1 MYSQLAPE
9 LFGFFLANIPLAVAM
24 LDRHMCYLF
33 TSCQWLNDYG
43 LENQSIIGRSHNEV
57 FPKISSKWQ
66 DIQQRCLL
74 GSVEQCEKD
83 CWTRAN
89 GKTIWVKW
97 RVQPWRDENHEIG
110 GLILSTEVLTPTQPR
125 IEINYPTVETTSVA
139 RQKEKFCDYQSEC
152 NDESEITQQHWA
164 EEAALATMTIALQKL
179 HPEISQIKQ
188 SKTKQQQYQ
197 EHLEALVTK
206 RTSELAQVNEQLQA
220 QIDERKQVEGTLR
233 KQLAAIEAA
242 MDGIAVLNQE
252 GEYLYLNKAHVQ
264 LFGYSSASELLGKT
278 WQEIY
283 YPDEIQRIE
292 NEIFPSLMQNGHW
305 QGEAIAKKLDGSTFA
320 EEVSLTLIEGE
331 GLICVCRD
339 ITTRKQAEDA
349 LQQSETRFQKLAAN
363 VPGMIYQYR
372 LRPDGSSFFSYVSP
386 GSSSLL
392 ERNPEEIQQDV
403 ALAFDQIHPDFLQEF
418 ADSILVSAQTLQAWN
433 HEYQIITPSGC
444 HKWVKGI
451 SRPEKQANGD
461 MLWDG
466 LLIDI
471 SDRKV
476 TEQALAKS
484 EALYRAI
491 VDDQTELIC
500 RFLPD
505 GTLTFVNDVY
515 CRYFNKSRQELLG
528 TNFVPPI
535 PDEDLPIVEQQFAS
549 LSQEN
554 PVVKYEHR
562 VILSPGEV
570 RWQQWTQ
577 RVMFDSQGNF
587 LECQAV
593 GRDITER
600 KLAEEAL
607 RRSESDFRR
616 LAQREAIL
624 NALANQI
631 RNSLDLKTIQQTLVN
646 EIRELLQLDRCC
658 ITWYDPH
665 LNPPTW
671 HVVTEAKAATLPSH
685 VGCYPATDL
694 SPLAQKLLQ
703 LEIIRADSVEMISD
717 SVLRQSLQSMGYS
730 AILAL
735 PTQTEAGEVF
745 IVSCIQ
751 CGTPRR
757 WAEDEVELLQA
768 VINNLAIAI
777 NHAELYEKTRVKA
790 QELEQ
795 ALYELQR
802 TQTQLVQSE
811 KMSSLGQLM
820 AGVAHEINNP
830 VSFIY
835 GNVDYASDYIKDF
848 FQFLELYRT
857 TYPDSTPEIQN
868 LAEEIDLDFLIEDL
882 PKLLDSMKIGATRIR
897 EIVRSLGI
905 FSRIDQAEY
914 KLIDLHEGLDNTLL
928 ILEHRLKATATHP
941 RIDIIK
947 EYGNLPLV
955 ECYGGQINQV
965 FMNLLTNAIDAMN
978 EAFKQQVASY
988 TEKPCTMPTIIITT
1002 QVVDSNQVSITIAD
1016 NGSGILNEVLPRLF
1030 DPFFTT
1036 KPVGKGTGLGLAI
1049 SYQIIVEKHGGSL
1062 RCNSLPG
1069 CGTEFVIELPIKQ
1082 L

>member
-1 MYSQLAPE
+1 M
-9 LFGFFLANIPLAVAM
+9 
-24 LDRHMCYLF
+24 
-33 TSCQWLNDYG
+33 
-43 LENQSIIGRSHNEV
+43 
-57 FPKISSKWQ
+57 ISVGV
-66 DIQQRCLL
+66 R
-74 GSVEQCEKD
+74 
-83 CWTRAN
+83 
-89 GKTIWVKW
+89 
-97 RVQPWRDENHEIG
+97 
-110 GLILSTEVLTPTQPR
+110 
-125 IEINYPTVETTSVA
+125 
-139 RQKEKFCDYQSEC
+139 
-152 NDESEITQQHWA
+152 
-164 EEAALATMTIALQKL
+164 
-179 HPEISQIKQ
+179 
-188 SKTKQQQYQ
+188 QQY
-197 EHLEALVTK
+197 
-206 RTSELAQVNEQLQA
+206 
-220 QIDERKQVEGTLR
+220 
-233 KQLAAIEAA
+233 
-242 MDGIAVLNQE
+242 
-252 GEYLYLNKAHVQ
+252 
-264 LFGYSSASELLGKT
+264 
-278 WQEIY
+278 
-283 YPDEIQRIE
+283 P
-292 NEIFPSLMQNGHW
+292 
-305 QGEAIAKKLDGSTFA
+305 
-320 EEVSLTLIEGE
+320 
-331 GLICVCRD
+331 
-339 ITTRKQAEDA
+339 
-349 LQQSETRFQKLAAN
+349 
-363 VPGMIYQYR
+363 
-372 LRPDGSSFFSYVSP
+372 
-386 GSSSLL
+386 
-392 ERNPEEIQQDV
+392 
-403 ALAFDQIHPDFLQEF
+403 
-418 ADSILVSAQTLQAWN
+418 
-433 HEYQIITPSGC
+433 
-444 HKWVKGI
+444 
-451 SRPEKQANGD
+451 
-461 MLWDG
+461 
-466 LLIDI
+466 
-471 SDRKV
+471 
-476 TEQALAKS
+476 
-484 EALYRAI
+484 
-491 VDDQTELIC
+491 
-500 RFLPD
+500 
-505 GTLTFVNDVY
+505 
-515 CRYFNKSRQELLG
+515 
-528 TNFVPPI
+528 
-535 PDEDLPIVEQQFAS
+535 
-549 LSQEN
+549 
-554 PVVKYEHR
+554 
-562 VILSPGEV
+562 
-570 RWQQWTQ
+570 
-577 RVMFDSQGNF
+577 
-587 LECQAV
+587 
-593 GRDITER
+593 
-600 KLAEEAL
+600 
-607 RRSESDFRR
+607 
-616 LAQREAIL
+616 
-624 NALANQI
+624 
-631 RNSLDLKTIQQTLVN
+631 LVN

-685 VGCYPATDL
+685 VGCYLATDL

-703 LEIIRADSVEMISD
+703 MEIIRADSVEMISD
-717 SVLRQSLQSMGYS
+717 SVLRQSLQSVGYS

-835 GNVDYASDYIKDF
+835 GNVGFASDYIKDF

-857 TYPDSTPEIQN
+857 TYPHSTPEIQN
-868 LAEEIDLDFLIEDL
+868 LAEEIDLDFIIEDL

-941 RIDIIK
+941 RIGVIK

-988 TEKPCTMPTIIITT
+988 KDKSELKPTVIITT
-1002 QVVDSNQVSITIAD
+1002 QVIDSNRISVTIAD
-1016 NGSGILNEVLPRLF
+1016 NGSGIPNDVLPRLF